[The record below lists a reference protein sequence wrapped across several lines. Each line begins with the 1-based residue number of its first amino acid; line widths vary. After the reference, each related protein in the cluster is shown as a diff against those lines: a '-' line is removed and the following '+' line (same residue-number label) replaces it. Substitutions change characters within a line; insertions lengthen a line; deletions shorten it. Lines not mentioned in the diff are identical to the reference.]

1 MHFNKIKL
9 LLFGSLIFLISCN
22 SRDEL
27 NEPIVQEEVNETVYL
42 YEFNID
48 SFNVISSTIK
58 SNDFFSE
65 LLLPHHVSYNEINS
79 LVQLS
84 KDVFD
89 VRRIRIGNNYSI
101 FLSKDSI
108 PKAQLLVYEIDK
120 INYVVYDLRDS
131 LVVTKHQKETTVKTN
146 TASGIIEGSLY
157 LTMIQNDINPL
168 LSNELAQ
175 LYAWTIDFYRIQKGD
190 KFKVIYEEIFVDTL
204 SIGIKHIKSAFFEHS
219 GKEYYAI
226 YFEQDGQGG
235 YYDYDNR
242 SLKRPFLKAPVKY
255 SRISSKYTQ
264 KRFHPV
270 QKKWKAHLGTDY
282 AAATGTPIMSTAD
295 GVITEA
301 KYSKYNG
308 NYVKVKHN
316 STYTTQ
322 YLHMS
327 KIKSGIKPGVRVSQG
342 DIIGYVGSTGLATG
356 PHVCYRF
363 WKNGKQVNPFDQKL
377 PNSEPIKE
385 SNLDKFKEI
394 KKEVKKAM
402 KDIKYPN
409 S

>member
-22 SRDEL
+22 SREEV
-27 NEPIVQEEVNETVYL
+27 NEPIVQEEVNETVFL

-204 SIGIKHIKSAFFEHS
+204 SIGIKHIKSAFFEHA

>member
-1 MHFNKIKL
+1 MHFYKIKL
-9 LLFGSLIFLISCN
+9 LFLGSLITLFSCQPKEKNPDLTTTIKVDEPVFLY
-22 SRDEL
+22 D
-27 NEPIVQEEVNETVYL
+27 
-42 YEFNID
+42 FNVD
-48 SFNVISSTIK
+48 SFNIISSTIK

-65 LLLPHHVSYNEINS
+65 LLLPHHISYNDINS

-89 VRRIRIGNNYSI
+89 VRRIRLGNNYSI

-120 INYVVYDLRDS
+120 INYVVYDMRDS
-131 LVVTKHQKETTVKTN
+131 LVVSKHQKETTIKTN

-190 KFKVIYEEIFVDTL
+190 KFKVIYEEVFVDTL
-204 SIGIKHIKSAFFEHS
+204 SIGIKHIKSAFFEHAR
-219 GKEYYAI
+219 KDYYAI

-270 QKKWKAHLGTDY
+270 QKRWKAHLGTDY

-295 GVITEA
+295 GVIIEA

-327 KIKSGIKPGVRVSQG
+327 NIKTGIRPGVRVSQG

-394 KKEVKKAM
+394 KKEVKKSM